1 METIYFTTKNF
12 YKKPDNVV
20 DFMEYKNKLERTRVH
35 SLPLPQDE
43 APVLSVEHF
52 QQPVSTAQKI
62 NSILDAAAS
71 LALTAGAI
79 FVIFLLL

>member
-20 DFMEYKNKLERTRVH
+20 DFMEYKNKLEQTRVH
-35 SLPLPQDE
+35 SLPLPQDD
-43 APVLSVEHF
+43 APVLSVERLE
-52 QQPVSTAQKI
+52 QPVSMVQKI
-62 NSILDAAAS
+62 SSILDAAAS

-79 FVIFLLL
+79 FAIFLLL